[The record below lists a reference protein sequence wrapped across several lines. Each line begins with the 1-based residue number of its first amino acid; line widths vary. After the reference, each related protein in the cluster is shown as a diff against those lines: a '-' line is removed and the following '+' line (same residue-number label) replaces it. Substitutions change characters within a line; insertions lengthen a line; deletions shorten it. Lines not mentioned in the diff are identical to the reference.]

1 VNSKLYAGELRHR
14 RTKPKAY
21 AFTYGVYYVDL
32 DLDEIDEVARRI
44 LPLSRNRFNVM
55 SFLDRDHM
63 GAPLTEVRATGDQG
77 VRAAVRARLAE
88 RGIDPDA
95 VRVSLLTNTRILGYV
110 FNPVSFYLV
119 RDRADDTLRT
129 VLAEV
134 HNTHGEEHVYDLERT
149 GDGDVYTSRADKV
162 LYVSPFIDMD
172 ARYVFACREG
182 AGGAYDLRI
191 DEYQGDELFFQAQL
205 LVKPRPLTNANVARM
220 LARYPFMTLKTI
232 GLIHWQGLKLWLRG
246 VKFHSHKPSGEA
258 RR

>member
-1 VNSKLYAGELRHR
+1 MNSKLYAGELRHR

-21 AFTYGVYYVDL
+21 AFTYGVYYVDI

-44 LPLSRNRFNVM
+44 VPFSRNRFNIM

-63 GAPLTEVRATGDQG
+63 GGSALG
-77 VRAAVRARLAE
+77 VRAAVRARLAQ
-88 RGIDPDA
+88 RGIDPDV

-119 RDRADDTLRT
+119 RDRADGALRM

-134 HNTHGEEHVYDLERT
+134 HNTHGEEHVYDLDRV
-149 GDGDVYTSRADKV
+149 GDGDVYTSHMDKV

-172 ARYVFACREG
+172 TRYVFECREG
-182 AGGAYDLRI
+182 AAGAYDLRI

-205 LVKPRPLTNANVARM
+205 RLTPRPLTNANVARM
-220 LARYPFMTLKTI
+220 LARYPLMTLKTI
-232 GLIHWQGLKLWLRG
+232 GLIHWQGLKLWLRD
-246 VKFHSHKPSGEA
+246 VKFHSHKAHEEA
-258 RR
+258 GR